1 MPELAHAGLEYST
14 PELRVILLPATPESG
29 MSDTRVYKMSASR
42 AQTRASHK
50 RARGKAPSST
60 PMRLRRLQAQ
70 HMHNN
75 APVVWKPPD
84 AMAQKQHGHSKAG
97 WTVALLAR
105 AGEHE
110 GLSGIL
116 GGWKGVAQGNAG
128 TRDTCLEAM
137 EARRPLTS
145 LGRPS
150 ATFPQKRLSR
160 KNWSRIQSRTLY

>member
-1 MPELAHAGLEYST
+1 MSKVCAWTGTRWAWST
-14 PELRVILLPATPESG
+14 PELRVILPATPDGG
-29 MSDTRVYKMSASR
+29 MSDTRVYKVSASR

-75 APVVWKPPD
+75 APVVRKPPD
-84 AMAQKQHGHSKAG
+84 AMASKQHGHSKAA

-116 GGWKGVAQGNAG
+116 GGMVWLRATQEQETHVWK
-128 TRDTCLEAM
+128 
-137 EARRPLTS
+137 PW
-145 LGRPS
+145 
-150 ATFPQKRLSR
+150 KRGDR
-160 KNWSRIQSRTLY
+160 